1 MHLPADPPPLTRLAI
16 FGDSH
21 YACVRRA
28 HTEGLAATTG
38 FDIEYWG
45 HVGSRFRML
54 GYENGAIVP
63 TDAAT
68 ANRFA
73 KFNDKGRR
81 FLPVADFDAVL
92 FVGCRFQ
99 TMGLLMTLAQ
109 ARADGRFLS
118 DGLKRRMIRD
128 RLSSN
133 ESAGFARNFARDG
146 QAKILF
152 SPTSLPLV
160 GWQDAYI
167 AAFPAAPSVEAEERA
182 EINAMFAEA
191 FANHGVDYLPQPDHT
206 ITDGCF
212 TSLVYA
218 SEDFAK
224 TEDHEHKS
232 ATYGA
237 LVLEAALQKL
247 GATPRLL
254 ERDRPA

>member
-1 MHLPADPPPLTRLAI
+1 MPRLAI

-28 HTEGLAATTG
+28 HAEGLVATAG

-54 GYENGAIVP
+54 GYESGAIVP
-63 TDAAT
+63 KDEAT

-73 KFNDKGRR
+73 KFNEKQRR

-99 TMGLLMTLAQ
+99 TMGLLMTVAQ
-109 ARADGRFLS
+109 ARVDRRFLS
-118 DGLKRRMIRD
+118 EGLKRRLVRD
-128 RLSSN
+128 RLSGN
-133 ESAGFARNFARDG
+133 ESVGFATNFARDG
-146 QAKILF
+146 QAKVLF

-160 GWQDAYI
+160 GWADAYT
-167 AAFPAAPSVEAEERA
+167 AAFPAAQSVEAEERA
-182 EINAMFAEA
+182 EIDAMLCEVFAS
-191 FANHGVDYLPQPDHT
+191 HGVDYLPQPDHT

-224 TEDHEHKS
+224 TDDHEHKS

-237 LVLEAALQKL
+237 LVLQAALQKL
-247 GATPRLL
+247 GAAPGRI
-254 ERDRPA
+254 ERNGIAC

>member
-1 MHLPADPPPLTRLAI
+1 MPSPADPAPLTRLAI

-28 HTEGLAATTG
+28 HSEGLVATEG

-63 TDAAT
+63 KDAAT

-73 KFNDKGRR
+73 KFNEKARR

-99 TMGLLMTLAQ
+99 MMGLLMTVAQ
-109 ARADGRFLS
+109 ARADGRFLT
-118 DGLKRRMIRD
+118 DGLKRRLIRD
-128 RLSSN
+128 RVSSN
-133 ESAGFARNFARDG
+133 ESAGFATNFARDG
-146 QAKILF
+146 QAKVLF

-160 GWQDAYI
+160 GWEDAYI
-167 AAFPAAPSVEAEERA
+167 AAFPAAQSVEEEERA
-182 EINAMFAEA
+182 EINAMMCEA
-191 FANHGVDYLPQPDHT
+191 FASHGVDYLPQPDHT

-218 SEDFAK
+218 SEDFAN
-224 TEDHEHKS
+224 TDDHEHKS

-247 GATPRLL
+247 AATPQRI
-254 ERDRPA
+254 ERAGAA